1 MDAGEYTEEMG
12 MQLGELEGVI
22 ADEDG
27 YSAESEAAALLEG
40 LGIFEEDHQKEMKN
54 FSGGEK
60 LRVLLAQA
68 LFGKPECLLL
78 DEPTNH
84 LDMDSISWLENF
96 LLTYEGILVVISHDR
111 HFLNAVVHT
120 SPISIMKPLLCTPAA
135 MTIWS
140 YKNLK
145 YVRV

>member
-1 MDAGEYTEEMG
+1 MKVLDTVVMGNQPLWAALQEKEELLARMDAGEYTEEMG

-96 LLTYEGILVVISHDR
+96 Y
-111 HFLNAVVHT
+111 
-120 SPISIMKPLLCTPAA
+120 
-135 MTIWS
+135 
-140 YKNLK
+140 
-145 YVRV
+145 